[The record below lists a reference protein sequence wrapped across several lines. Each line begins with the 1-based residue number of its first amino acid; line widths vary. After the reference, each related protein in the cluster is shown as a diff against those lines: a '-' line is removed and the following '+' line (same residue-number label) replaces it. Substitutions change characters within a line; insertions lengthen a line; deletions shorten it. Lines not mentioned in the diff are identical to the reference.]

1 MRKFFTAIMVM
12 ALFVLLITGCGINNN
27 VSKDENTK
35 EALNVVTTIFPP
47 YDFASQIAGNKAK
60 VSMLLPPGAESHS
73 YEPTPQDI
81 IKIQNCDVF
90 IYTGGD
96 SDAWVDDILESMDTS
111 KMKIIKMMDCVP
123 AVEEKIV
130 EGMQPEEEDNS
141 DSVKQEELEYDEHV
155 WTSPQNAI
163 KITQTISDVLC
174 QIDKKNQGYYQKNTA
189 DYIAELNVLD
199 KEFKE
204 IVAKA
209 SRRVIVF
216 GDRFPLRY
224 FADEYG
230 LEYYAAFP
238 GCSTETEPSVDT
250 IKFLV
255 DKVNSEKIPVVF
267 YIEFSN
273 HKTADSICEATSAK
287 PLLFHS
293 CHNVSQEDID
303 KGKTYVDIMKENEAN
318 LKEALR

>member
-1 MRKFFTAIMVM
+1 MRKFFAVIMAM
-12 ALFVLLITGCGINNN
+12 ALFVLLITGCGTDNT
-27 VSKDENTK
+27 VSKDKSTE

-47 YDFASQIAGNKAK
+47 YDFASQIAGDKAE

-96 SDAWVDDILESMDTS
+96 ADAWVDDILKSMDTS
-111 KMKIIKMMDCVP
+111 KMKIVKMIDCVP

-130 EGMQPEEEDNS
+130 EGMQPEEEENS
-141 DSVKQEELEYDEHV
+141 DSVKTEEPEYDEHV

-163 KITQTISDVLC
+163 KITQAISDALC
-174 QIDKKNQGYYQKNTA
+174 QIDKNNQEYYQENTSA
-189 DYIAELNVLD
+189 YITELKALD
-199 KEFKE
+199 NEFKE
-204 IVAKA
+204 IVSKA
-209 SRRVIVF
+209 SRKVIVF

-230 LEYYAAFP
+230 LQYYAAFP
-238 GCSTETEPSVDT
+238 GCSTETEPSVNT

-255 DKVNSEKIPVVF
+255 DKVKLEKIPVVF

-273 HKTADSICEATSAK
+273 HKTADSICEATGAK
-287 PLLFHS
+287 PLLYHS
-293 CHNVSQEDID
+293 CHNVSQKDMD
-303 KGKTYVDIMKENEAN
+303 KGMSYVDIMRQNEAN